1 MSDKKVFSINP
12 ELFSFSNTTKKRK
25 GVGGKKEKIK
35 MKSNKPSNKNDTLRK
50 RSILRMIREH
60 HSERNKDNFSKYQE
74 KLTPSVKENDFEA
87 AKNFFKNMKPEPS
100 KNNSYTLKNRD
111 PEINKQ
117 IPANSISFNNNHQIQ
132 TINANDLHISDD
144 TISLNKVP
152 LPISKHGCL
161 KNGDLPTYR
170 QYMNQ
175 TRKAYE
181 VDNNNNNTLSQSKPS
196 EAFDRANHF
205 KQMEKLKNLKKKKRR
220 LQKKT
225 IRTTFKT
232 GKSRIKPCVSVLLA
246 NKTIRSNVL
255 EKEHKLKQVPIEEIR
270 KYLIKHGFIRVGT
283 TTPNDVLRKM
293 YESALL
299 ICGEIQNYNSETLMY
314 NFMNN
319 DDQL

>member
-12 ELFSFSNTTKKRK
+12 ELFSFSNSTRKKK
-25 GVGGKKEKIK
+25 GAGGKKEKIK
-35 MKSNKPSNKNDTLRK
+35 MKTNKVSNNNDTMRK

-74 KLTPSVKENDFEA
+74 KLTPVVKENDFEA
-87 AKNFFKNMKPEPS
+87 AKNFFKNMKSEPTR
-100 KNNSYTLKNRD
+100 NNSYTLKNRD
-111 PEINKQ
+111 PELNKQ
-117 IPANSISFNNNHQIQ
+117 IPANNISFNNNHQIQ

-144 TISLNKVP
+144 TISLNKVH

-175 TRKAYE
+175 TRKTYE
-181 VDNNNNNTLSQSKPS
+181 VDNNIDSSQYKQSD
-196 EAFDRANHF
+196 AFDKANQF
-205 KQMEKLKNLKKKKRR
+205 KQMEKLKNLKKKKRK

-232 GKSRIKPCVSVLLA
+232 GKSRIKPCISVLLA

-255 EKEHKLKQVPIEEIR
+255 EKEQKLKQVPIEDIR

-283 TTPNDVLRKM
+283 TTPSDVLRKM

-319 DDQL
+319 ENQL

>member
-12 ELFSFSNTTKKRK
+12 ELFSFSNSTRKKK
-25 GVGGKKEKIK
+25 GAGGKKEKIK
-35 MKSNKPSNKNDTLRK
+35 MKTNKVSNNNDTMRK

-74 KLTPSVKENDFEA
+74 KLTPVVKENDFEA
-87 AKNFFKNMKPEPS
+87 AKNFFKNMKSEPTR
-100 KNNSYTLKNRD
+100 NNSYTLKNRD
-111 PEINKQ
+111 LEINKQ
-117 IPANSISFNNNHQIQ
+117 IPANNISFNNNHQIQ

-175 TRKAYE
+175 TRKTYE
-181 VDNNNNNTLSQSKPS
+181 VDNNIDSSQYKPS
-196 EAFDRANHF
+196 DAFDKANQF
-205 KQMEKLKNLKKKKRR
+205 KQMEKLKNLKKKKRK

-232 GKSRIKPCVSVLLA
+232 GKSRIKPCISVLLA

-255 EKEHKLKQVPIEEIR
+255 EKEQKLKQVPIEDIR

-319 DDQL
+319 ENQL